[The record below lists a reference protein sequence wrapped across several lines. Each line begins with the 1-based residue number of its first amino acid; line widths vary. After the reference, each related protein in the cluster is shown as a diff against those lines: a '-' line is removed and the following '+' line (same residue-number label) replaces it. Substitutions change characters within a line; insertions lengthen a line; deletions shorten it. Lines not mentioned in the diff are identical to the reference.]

1 MPSASAAPPLGPE
14 RGGERIPRTGS
25 PTRGRWLWCDHP
37 LSTVAG
43 TNDPSPPRI
52 ARWAAGLVG
61 AGWFDPLML
70 GVIAVNAL
78 VLALETYEG
87 IHDEWHAELLLINEL
102 CLAIFVV
109 ELSLR
114 LTAEAP
120 KPWRALRSPWTVFD
134 AFVVLASFAPGIR
147 ENTTLLRLVRLM
159 RVARAVRF
167 LPDLRILVV
176 AIGRSIP
183 GVATLAAGTVVL
195 VFIYGMVG
203 WVLFHQAW
211 PEEYADIGKAMLAM
225 FLLLTLETLPDSLTR
240 GAEITPLAYPFFLS
254 YVVFAAFIVFNLFI
268 GIVISSMEEA
278 REEHVRREAAA
289 SADERDD
296 LAVRL
301 GKVTEE
307 LAEIQRELKVASE
320 RSG

>member
-1 MPSASAAPPLGPE
+1 MFCPALNTASASTDS
-14 RGGERIPRTGS
+14 RSPR
-25 PTRGRWLWCDHP
+25 
-37 LSTVAG
+37 A
-43 TNDPSPPRI
+43 
-52 ARWAAGLVG
+52 ARWAADLVG
-61 AGWFDPLML
+61 APWFDPLML
-70 GVIAVNAL
+70 GVIAINAL
-78 VLALETYEG
+78 VLALETYES
-87 IHDEWHAELLLINEL
+87 IHDQWHSQLLLVNEL
-102 CLAIFVV
+102 CLAIFVI
-109 ELSLR
+109 ELGLR

-120 KPWRALRSPWTVFD
+120 KPWRALRSPWTLFD
-134 AFVVLASFAPGIR
+134 AFVVVASFAPGIR
-147 ENTTLLRLVRLM
+147 ENTTLLRLVRLL

-203 WVLFHQAW
+203 WVLFHQGW
-211 PEEYADIGKAMLAM
+211 PEEYGDIGRAMLAM

-278 REEHVRREAAA
+278 REEHVRREAEAT
-289 SADERDD
+289 ADERDD
-296 LAVRL
+296 LAIRL
-301 GKVTEE
+301 GRVTEE
-307 LAEIQRELKVASE
+307 LAEIQRELTAAAE
-320 RSG
+320 RAG